1 MNSSKPFISII
12 IPVFNVEKYI
22 EQCLKSIITQDFKD
36 IEVIIINDGST
47 DASAEICN
55 FFASQDNRLTVI
67 HQKNMGPSGA
77 RNSGIR
83 AAKGDY
89 ILFID
94 SDDFI
99 GNVIHKIAKKLQDI
113 NCVDVMFL
121 EAFKYFNGKTTSL
134 GDGLTQASID
144 NQPRKKVLNHLSTRP
159 KYPGSAC
166 TKIVSRKFII
176 ENSLYFPNGLFSED
190 LFWVADILLKAKT
203 FAYCEFPYYFYRQ
216 NRKNSITKTFNEY
229 KFSCIFKFINKYSNN
244 CANNVDNEY
253 EWCMR
258 NFAAYEYMIA
268 IILFSYLNKAEKAKY
283 KKEMVSL
290 SYLLGYRNDRKSI
303 ATKILYNVL
312 GLNLSSFLLSRLI
325 KLRNIL

>member
-1 MNSSKPFISII
+1 MDNYKPFISVIV
-12 IPVFNVEKYI
+12 PVFNTEQYI

-67 HQKNMGPSGA
+67 HQKNMGLSGA

-190 LFWVADILLKAKT
+190 LFWWQT
-203 FAYCEFPYYFYRQ
+203 YY
-216 NRKNSITKTFNEY
+216 
-229 KFSCIFKFINKYSNN
+229 
-244 CANNVDNEY
+244 
-253 EWCMR
+253 
-258 NFAAYEYMIA
+258 
-268 IILFSYLNKAEKAKY
+268 
-283 KKEMVSL
+283 
-290 SYLLGYRNDRKSI
+290 
-303 ATKILYNVL
+303 
-312 GLNLSSFLLSRLI
+312 
-325 KLRNIL
+325 